1 MARAESSGA
10 SGLSVTVSQVSQREL
25 ERKAE
30 TAALLLEVARQ
41 LGESLDPDRI
51 YRRFHEL
58 LANVVQHDGI
68 IVSSYDEAERLIRC
82 EYAWVGGNEID
93 PATLPPVAFN
103 PSGGMQSRV
112 IAEGTP
118 LLENDVAE
126 RVKDPRATYYTVDHE
141 GSVRRTPGAGP
152 PGVKAAIMVPV
163 KDEGRVV
170 GVVQVMSDDTT
181 YVPEHVEILE
191 ALAVQMAASVRNA
204 RLQVERRRLE
214 AAEAAARAVA
224 AEREQAATVLE
235 AVGDGIFLCDDD
247 GVVRLW
253 NRAAEAVTGIRAH
266 DVVGHRLHE
275 VIPSWAALEEAI
287 PVVGPGLSTRAVTLP
302 VERDGRDLWLSFV
315 AVHGAGGVV
324 YAFRDVTNER
334 RLEEE
339 KSDFVATVS
348 HELRTPTAAIFGAA
362 ETLLRRGAELDP
374 GNARKLLEMIAEQ
387 AGRLGHIVEDILLTT
402 KLDRGELAVDRAEV
416 DLAELTTTTVDGM
429 RPQLP
434 ASVSL
439 SVEVMTDPAAASG
452 DPDRIQQVL
461 VNLVD
466 NAVKYGGPSVT
477 VRVAA
482 DERGARLSVSDA
494 GPGIPLAEQQR
505 VFEKFY
511 RGDPQLT
518 RNPAGTGL
526 GLYIS
531 RELVRRM
538 GGRLHVRSDAGAG
551 ATFVV
556 ELPRADAAR

>member
-1 MARAESSGA
+1 MGVMLSAAGSLAWLRQALGGVPYDELLAEAERWEPGAEGLLFQPYLAGERTPHADPDARGAFVGLSLRHDRGALTRAVLEGVAYGLRDSLELLRAVGVEATSARVSGGGARSELWLRIVASVLGLPLERTAVEEGAAYGAALLGAVAAGEFADAHEAVASCVRVRDRIEPEPEWREAYEAGYAAYTEPLPRAPPRGLTRSGA
-10 SGLSVTVSQVSQREL
+10 SGRSVTVSQVSEREL

-126 RVKDPRATYYTVDHE
+126 RVKDPRGTYYTVDPE
-141 GSVRRTPGAGP
+141 GSVRRTPDAGP

-191 ALAVQMAASVRNA
+191 ALAVQMAAAVRNA

-247 GVVRLW
+247 GVVQLW
-253 NRAAEAVTGIRAH
+253 NRAAEAV
-266 DVVGHRLHE
+266 DGHPRGTT
-275 VIPSWAALEEAI
+275 SSGAA
-287 PVVGPGLSTRAVTLP
+287 STR
-302 VERDGRDLWLSFV
+302 
-315 AVHGAGGVV
+315 
-324 YAFRDVTNER
+324 
-334 RLEEE
+334 
-339 KSDFVATVS
+339 
-348 HELRTPTAAIFGAA
+348 
-362 ETLLRRGAELDP
+362 
-374 GNARKLLEMIAEQ
+374 
-387 AGRLGHIVEDILLTT
+387 
-402 KLDRGELAVDRAEV
+402 
-416 DLAELTTTTVDGM
+416 
-429 RPQLP
+429 
-434 ASVSL
+434 
-439 SVEVMTDPAAASG
+439 
-452 DPDRIQQVL
+452 
-461 VNLVD
+461 
-466 NAVKYGGPSVT
+466 
-477 VRVAA
+477 
-482 DERGARLSVSDA
+482 
-494 GPGIPLAEQQR
+494 
-505 VFEKFY
+505 
-511 RGDPQLT
+511 
-518 RNPAGTGL
+518 
-526 GLYIS
+526 
-531 RELVRRM
+531 
-538 GGRLHVRSDAGAG
+538 
-551 ATFVV
+551 
-556 ELPRADAAR
+556 

>member
-1 MARAESSGA
+1 
-10 SGLSVTVSQVSQREL
+10 VSEREL

-58 LANVVQHDGI
+58 LGGIVQHDGI
-68 IVSSYDEAERLIRC
+68 VVSSYDERDGLIRA
-82 EYAWVGGNEID
+82 EYVWVDGNEID
-93 PATLPPVAFN
+93 PASLPPLELN
-103 PSGGMQSRV
+103 PEGGMQSRV
-112 IAEGTP
+112 ITEGVP
-118 LLENDVAE
+118 LLENAVAE
-126 RVKDPRATYYTVDHE
+126 RVQEPGTYYTVDRE
-141 GSVRRTPGAGP
+141 GSVQRTPDVP
-152 PGVKAAIMVPV
+152 VGVTAAIMVPV

-170 GVVQVMSDDTT
+170 GVVQVMSDHTT
-181 YVPEHVEILE
+181 YVPEQVEVLE
-191 ALAVQMAASVRNA
+191 GLAVQMAAAVRNA

-224 AEREQAATVLE
+224 EEREQAAHVLE
-235 AVGDGIFLCDDD
+235 AVGDGIFLCADD
-247 GVVRLW
+247 GVVQLW
-253 NRAAEAVTGIRAH
+253 NRAAEVVTGIRAA
-266 DVVGHRLHE
+266 DVVGRRLDE
-275 VIPSWAALEEAI
+275 VIPGWPALSEAI
-287 PVVGPGLSTRAVTLP
+287 PVGGGTSSRAVTLP
-302 VERDGRDLWLSFV
+302 VERGGRDLWLSFV
-315 AVHGAGGVV
+315 AVRGAGGIV

-348 HELRTPTAAIFGAA
+348 HELRTPTAAIYGAA
-362 ETLLRRGAELDP
+362 ETLLRRGPDLAP
-374 GNARKLLEMIAEQ
+374 GDAQKLLEMIAAQ
-387 AGRLGHIVEDILLTT
+387 AGRLGHIVDDILLTT
-402 KLDRGELAVDRAEV
+402 KLDRGELPVDKEAV
-416 DLAELTTTTVDGM
+416 DLAELTAETVEAM

-434 ASVSL
+434 DSASVA
-439 SVEVMTDPAAASG
+439 VELASDPAVATG

-466 NAVKYGGPSVT
+466 NAVKYGGGAAVT
-477 VRVAA
+477 VRVAT
-482 DERGARLSVSDA
+482 DERAAKLSVSDA

-505 VFEKFY
+505 IFEKFY

-538 GGRLHVRSDAGAG
+538 GGRLHVRSDLGAG

-556 ELPRADAAR
+556 ELPRA

>member
-1 MARAESSGA
+1 
-10 SGLSVTVSQVSQREL
+10 VSEREL

-58 LANVVQHDGI
+58 LGGVVQHDGI
-68 IVSSYDEAERLIRC
+68 VVSSYDERDGLIRA
-82 EYAWVGGNEID
+82 EYVWVDGNEID
-93 PATLPPVAFN
+93 PATLPPLELN
-103 PSGGMQSRV
+103 PDGGMQSRV
-112 IAEGTP
+112 ITEGVP
-118 LLENDVAE
+118 LLENAVAE
-126 RVKDPRATYYTVDHE
+126 RVQEPGTYYTVDRE
-141 GSVRRTPGAGP
+141 GSVQRTPDVP
-152 PGVKAAIMVPV
+152 VGVTAAIMVPV

-170 GVVQVMSDDTT
+170 GVVQVMSDHTT
-181 YVPEHVEILE
+181 YVPEQVEILE
-191 ALAVQMAASVRNA
+191 GLAVQMAAAVRNA
-204 RLQVERRRLE
+204 RLQDERRRLE

-224 AEREQAATVLE
+224 AEREQAAHVLQ
-235 AVGDGIFLCDDD
+235 AVGDGIFLCAED
-247 GVVRLW
+247 GVVQLW
-253 NRAAEAVTGIRAH
+253 NRAAEVITGIRAA
-266 DVVGHRLHE
+266 DVVGRGLVE
-275 VIPSWAALEEAI
+275 VIPGWPALSEAI
-287 PVVGPGLSTRAVTLP
+287 PVGGGTSSRAVTLP
-302 VERDGRDLWLSFV
+302 VERGGRDLWLSFV

-348 HELRTPTAAIFGAA
+348 HELRTPTAAIYGAA
-362 ETLLRRGAELDP
+362 ETLLRRGRDLAPVDSQ
-374 GNARKLLEMIAEQ
+374 KLLEMIASQ
-387 AGRLGHIVEDILLTT
+387 ASRLGHIVDDILLTT
-402 KLDRGELAVDRAEV
+402 KLDRGELPVDREAV
-416 DLAELTTTTVDGM
+416 DLAELTAETVEAM

-434 ASVSL
+434 DSASVA
-439 SVEVMTDPAAASG
+439 VELASDPAVASG

-466 NAVKYGGPSVT
+466 NAVKYGGGAAVT
-477 VRVAA
+477 VRVGA
-482 DERGARLSVSDA
+482 DERAAKLSVSDA

-505 VFEKFY
+505 IFEKFY

-538 GGRLHVRSDAGAG
+538 GGRLHVRSETGAG

-556 ELPRADAAR
+556 ELPRADRAA